1 MSGRVSGILAGLSMG
16 YKAGE
21 FLGAY
26 TVKEQKIPEEGGDGA
41 LHGSD
46 ERDRHLAHA
55 QGRRKAGDMTRHFL
69 FKILGGNEEI
79 DNVWDA
85 ITEMAQQ

>member
-26 TVKEQKIPEEGGDGA
+26 TVKEQKIPGRAAMERCMEAMKETDIWRMLKEE
-41 LHGSD
+41 
-46 ERDRHLAHA
+46 ERPA
-55 QGRRKAGDMTRHFL
+55 T
-69 FKILGGNEEI
+69 
-79 DNVWDA
+79 
-85 ITEMAQQ
+85 

>member
-1 MSGRVSGILAGLSMG
+1 
-16 YKAGE
+16 
-21 FLGAY
+21 
-26 TVKEQKIPEEGGDGA
+26 
-41 LHGSD
+41 
-46 ERDRHLAHA
+46 
-55 QGRRKAGDMTRHFL
+55 MTRHFL

>member
-1 MSGRVSGILAGLSMG
+1 M
-16 YKAGE
+16 
-21 FLGAY
+21 
-26 TVKEQKIPEEGGDGA
+26 KEQKIPGRAAMERCMEAMKETDTWRMLKEE
-41 LHGSD
+41 
-46 ERDRHLAHA
+46 E
-55 QGRRKAGDMTRHFL
+55 KAGDMTRHFL